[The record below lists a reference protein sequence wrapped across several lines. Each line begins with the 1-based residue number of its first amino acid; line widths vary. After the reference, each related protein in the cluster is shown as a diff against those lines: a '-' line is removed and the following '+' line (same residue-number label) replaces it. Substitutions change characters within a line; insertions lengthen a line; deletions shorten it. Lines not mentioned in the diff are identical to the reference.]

1 MLVTRILPWVSALTL
16 CCAGPAC
23 FADLL
28 TNGDFHLGPAGFGSD
43 YAFNSTLDGPG
54 AEGRYFAGVNPHDVS
69 ALAASFGDHT
79 SGNGLMLLMNGS
91 PNPNTTVWLEQVAVT
106 PGAGYH
112 FVGFARS
119 WGGSADPSP
128 AVLRIEINGQS
139 IGSDTALPAAVSAWA
154 LLDRGWNAGAATT
167 ATIRIVDMNTT
178 VDGNDFALDDL
189 SFETP
194 EPGGFALTA
203 LAMAAGGMLRGRR
216 RARNENGDGAGF
228 CVPWGCAG
236 PAQDH
241 GASGQF

>member
-1 MLVTRILPWVSALTL
+1 MLVTRILPWLAAVTL

-23 FADLL
+23 FANLL
-28 TNGDFHLGPAGFGSD
+28 TNGTFTQGAQGFGSD
-43 YAFNSTLDGPG
+43 YTFSTTLGGPG
-54 AEGRYFAGVNPHDVS
+54 AEGRYYAGLNPHDVS
-69 ALAASFGDHT
+69 PLAPSFSDHT

-91 PNPNTTVWLEQVAVT
+91 RNPNTTVWLEQVPVT
-106 PGAGYH
+106 PGQGYH

-119 WGGSADPSP
+119 WGGASTDPSP

-154 LLDRGWNAGAATT
+154 LLDRGWNAGVAAT

-203 LAMAAGGMLRGRR
+203 LAMAAGGMSRGRR
-216 RARNENGDGAGF
+216 RARK
-228 CVPWGCAG
+228 
-236 PAQDH
+236 
-241 GASGQF
+241 